1 MTWSGE
7 KRQAMREVADVPQ
20 HANSEHDKELCAFCL
35 TLIIFFD
42 LDRGLRR
49 LGSISNITKSGV
61 LFCGVC
67 GVSKG
72 VRSDGTAEEE
82 SLEGD
87 KLEDSVW

>member
-1 MTWSGE
+1 
-7 KRQAMREVADVPQ
+7 V
-20 HANSEHDKELCAFCL
+20 
-35 TLIIFFD
+35 
-42 LDRGLRR
+42 
-49 LGSISNITKSGV
+49 
-61 LFCGVC
+61 GVC